1 MDIAVLGIDLG
12 KTVCSLAGVDGTG
25 AVVLRRRIQRFR
37 LLEFLAQLPPC
48 VVAMEAC
55 GGAHHVGRLC
65 LQFGH
70 EPRLMSPLYVRPYV
84 KVHKNDD
91 RDAEGIAE
99 AATRPTMSFVP
110 IKTEEQLDLQALHR
124 ARERLVQDRTRLIN
138 QARGFLM
145 ERGIRPA
152 SGRHV
157 FQKFLI
163 RLPEDHPGDLTLR
176 MMAMLADMSTELATI
191 NEKVAALDREIKS
204 VATADDD
211 MRRLMEIPGVGPT
224 IATALVAAV
233 GDGKAFRKGRDLAA
247 WLGLVPRQVTTGGKA
262 KLIGISKHGNTYL
275 RKLFIHGARAVLHL
289 VKDRSTP
296 LARWVDGLKARTHVN
311 VAAVAMANKIA
322 RIAWAVLTTGERY
335 RSAAME
341 GA

>member
-25 AVVLRRRIQRFR
+25 TVVLRNRVQRFR
-37 LLEFLAQLPPC
+37 LLKFLARLAPC
-48 VVAMEAC
+48 VVAMEAY
-55 GGAHHVGRLC
+55 GGAHHVGRFC
-65 LQFGH
+65 LQLGH

-110 IKTEEQLDLQALHR
+110 IKSEEQLDLQALHR
-124 ARERLVQDRTRLIN
+124 ARERLVQDRNRLIN
-138 QARGFLM
+138 QARGFVM

-152 SGRHV
+152 QGRHV
-157 FQKFLI
+157 FQKFLT
-163 RLPEDHPGDLTLR
+163 RLAEDHSDDLTAR
-176 MMAMLADMSTELATI
+176 MMAMPADMAAELGTI
-191 NEKVAALDREIKS
+191 NEKVAALDSEIKS
-204 VATADDD
+204 IAGADQD
-211 MRRLMEIPGVGPT
+211 MRRLMEIPGIGPT

-233 GDGKAFRKGRDLAA
+233 GNGKTFGKGRNLAA

-275 RKLFIHGARAVLHL
+275 RKLLIHGARTVLHL

-296 LARWVDGLKARTHVN
+296 LARWVDGLKARMHVN

-322 RIAWAVLTTGERY
+322 RIAWAVLTTGARY
-335 RSAAME
+335 RPAAM
-341 GA
+341 ANT